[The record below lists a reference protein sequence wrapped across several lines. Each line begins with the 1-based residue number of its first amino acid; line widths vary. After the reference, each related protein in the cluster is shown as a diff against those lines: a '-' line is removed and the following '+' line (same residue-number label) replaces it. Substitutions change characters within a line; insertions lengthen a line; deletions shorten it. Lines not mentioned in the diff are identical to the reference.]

1 MKLRLRWYV
10 FLSAALLIL
19 ASVAACR
26 QGSAPERVP
35 VTLPTASPT
44 QSVKPLSASDLMQM
58 EEFST
63 QRQAIE
69 QDWDQL
75 HRDFDAWRNG
85 LTSCS
90 RSSVEEALQ
99 DFAVSFN
106 GITTRTRYLSRSEDT
121 REPAD
126 ILIAAAEAEE
136 TAYRRLRDH
145 WQPNVLSLFENVEI
159 VRSES
164 TGAQRAVEDTL
175 EELRDELEDLTD
187 QQQIQ
192 NVEEFSAAFGPI
204 FEAWTEF
211 HDEYGIFLQIS
222 DNLSGELLASRI
234 EALAEQFSDI
244 VDDVRGLPDTKA
256 VEEKAGMLLRMA
268 NAESSAL
275 EGLLEALTA
284 QSASVPAFGV
294 PPGASAGAPAE
305 GTVAAYFEAM
315 DVAINES
322 ESALKDAQRA
332 VSDVFDG
339 SALSVLEEI
348 KFFTGQYEYLR
359 NEWDSFHQ
367 MYNEWRRTNGG
378 CDEGEV
384 LGSIAEFNSR
394 ISEIGRRV
402 RDLPQSGYLL
412 PAYSL
417 LVEAAAREEGAI
429 RTLQNNWQ
437 PFTVD
442 VFIAVDTERVNANGL
457 RREAN
462 IALQELRSRAS
473 AP

>member
-10 FLSAALLIL
+10 FLSAALLLL
-19 ASVAACR
+19 ASAVACR
-26 QGSAPERVP
+26 QSSAPERVP

-44 QSVKPLSASDLMQM
+44 QAVKTFSVSDLMQL

-63 QRQAIE
+63 QRQVIE

-99 DFAVSFN
+99 NFAVSFN
-106 GITTRTRYLSRSEDT
+106 EITTRSRYLSRSEDT

-136 TAYRRLRDH
+136 TAYRQLRDH

-164 TGAQRAVEDTL
+164 TGAQRQVEDTL

-187 QQQIQ
+187 PQQVR
-192 NVEEFSAAFGPI
+192 NVEEFSDAFGPI
-204 FEAWTEF
+204 FDAWTEF

-222 DNLSGELLASRI
+222 DNLSDELLATRI

-244 VDDVRGLPDTKA
+244 IDDVRGLPDAKA
-256 VEEKAGMLLRMA
+256 VDEKAGMLLRAA
-268 NAESSAL
+268 NAEASAL
-275 EGLLEALTA
+275 EGLLEALTT
-284 QSASVPAFGV
+284 QSASVPAFGT
-294 PPGASAGAPAE
+294 PPNPSAGAPAE
-305 GTVAAYFEAM
+305 GSVEAYLEAM
-315 DVAINES
+315 DVAINDS
-322 ESALKDAQRA
+322 ESVLKDAHWA

-339 SALSVLEEI
+339 SALADLEEI
-348 KFFTGQYEYLR
+348 KFFIGQYEYLR

-367 MYNEWRRTNGG
+367 RYNEWRRTNGG

-384 LGSIAEFNSR
+384 LGVIAQFNTR

-417 LVEAAAREEGAI
+417 LVEAAAREEGTI
-429 RTLQNNWQ
+429 RTLQNTWR

-442 VFIAVDTERVNANGL
+442 AFIAVDSERANANGL
-457 RREAN
+457 RREAS
-462 IALQELRSRAS
+462 IALQELGSRAA